1 MTTVNKASVLV
12 RRPTSVDVTSAG
24 PRWTARSTVVVTIT
38 VRVTAE
44 SIAVTAAFTVRL
56 DQRVRCVNQAATAVL
71 RQPLSVSLTVDAQQ
85 KPTQSLGPEAL
96 TDVDIT
102 FNYLRPFCPF

>member
-24 PRWTARSTVVVTIT
+24 PRWTARSTVAVTIT

-44 SIAVTAAFTVRL
+44 SIAVTAAFTGRL

-85 KPTQSLGPEAL
+85 K
-96 TDVDIT
+96 IR
-102 FNYLRPFCPF
+102 LRGAD